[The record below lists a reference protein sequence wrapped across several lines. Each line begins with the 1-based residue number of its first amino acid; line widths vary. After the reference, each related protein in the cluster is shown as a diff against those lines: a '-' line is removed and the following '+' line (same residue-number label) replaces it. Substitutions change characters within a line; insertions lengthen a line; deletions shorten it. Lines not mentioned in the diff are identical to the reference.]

1 MGEEQKYAGDGGS
14 IYSRSGL
21 ERSVRMAERLVG
33 DTGVLWAWT
42 GRRGASVATSR
53 IMRRLENRRGEG
65 AGVGGA
71 DVWLKDAG
79 KWNPSKGRELA

>member
-1 MGEEQKYAGDGGS
+1 VGDGGL

-21 ERSVRMAERLVG
+21 ERLVRILEVLVG
-33 DTGVLWAWT
+33 DTGTLWAW
-42 GRRGASVATSR
+42 GASEATSLR
-53 IMRRLENRRGEG
+53 ASRRENKRGEG

-79 KWNPSKGRELA
+79 KWNLSKGRELA